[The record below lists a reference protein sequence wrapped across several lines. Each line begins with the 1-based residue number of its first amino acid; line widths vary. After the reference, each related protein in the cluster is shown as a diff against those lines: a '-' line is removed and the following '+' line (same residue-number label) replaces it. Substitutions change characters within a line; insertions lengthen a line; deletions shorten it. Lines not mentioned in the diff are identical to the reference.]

1 MLSAFL
7 LIPFL
12 WGLTSFIIGLFK
24 SKLNWFN
31 TRLAWNIFWYHLLF
45 WIIYYGYTLANRS
58 DSRKY
63 YERSSE
69 IYSNWSSAYRT
80 GTGFIDFVAYP
91 FIQLGFSYEM
101 MMVLFA
107 WFGYLGFLYFYIY
120 FKENSQFKHQLGKYD
135 LIKILL
141 FLPNMHFWTASL
153 GKGSLIFMGM
163 GMAIYGLSKLQK
175 RKIALIAGLLIVYH
189 VRPHVFLFMVLGIVV
204 GLFTGRQKVPAW
216 QKYLVVVGGAVTMFF
231 LYSKILAFAG
241 LDSEDVV
248 GSFDKFADKRAAE
261 LSKAG
266 SGVDVSNYP
275 LILKLFTFWFRPLF
289 VDAPGAL
296 GIFVSFENLV
306 YVIITAKLFNKDF
319 LPFIFKGPALMKTS
333 LVIFIV
339 ASIALSTTMSNLGI
353 IIRQKSQVMYF
364 FFFVVL
370 AFLDWQKQQ
379 QFIQRKL
386 RKEKADRMMAL
397 RLREQNN

>member
-386 RKEKADRMMAL
+386 RKEKADRMIAL